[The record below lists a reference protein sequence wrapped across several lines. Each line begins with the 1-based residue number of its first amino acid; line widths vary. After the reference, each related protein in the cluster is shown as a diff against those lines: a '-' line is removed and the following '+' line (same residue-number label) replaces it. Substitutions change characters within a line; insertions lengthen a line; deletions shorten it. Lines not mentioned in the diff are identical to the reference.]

1 MIFVD
6 PGSFSFLFNL
16 RFSSIFDWFFYISS
30 LGGFSFL
37 ETWNAWLRGR
47 IRKKV
52 FKHSKLGLEKVHVRM
67 GEKLR
72 KKVEDS
78 YQQFFFY
85 FFLFPFLYIC
95 SHSRDTPTSFAFTA
109 LDRMDGL
116 GLGVFL

>member
-16 RFSSIFDWFFYISS
+16 RFSSIFDWFFISS

-47 IRKKV
+47 IRTRA

-72 KKVEDS
+72 KKKWRIYINNSFFTSS
-78 YQQFFFY
+78 Y
-85 FFLFPFLYIC
+85 FLFC
-95 SHSRDTPTSFAFTA
+95 TSAHI
-109 LDRMDGL
+109 REIPP
-116 GLGVFL
+116 GVLLLLH